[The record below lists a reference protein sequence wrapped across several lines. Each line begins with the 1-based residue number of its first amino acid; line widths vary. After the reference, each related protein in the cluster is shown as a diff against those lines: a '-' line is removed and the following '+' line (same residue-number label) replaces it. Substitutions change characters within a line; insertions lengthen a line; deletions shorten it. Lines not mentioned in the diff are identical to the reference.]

1 MSNSPRFAAPA
12 AWLLAAACAA
22 ALPLEAAQS
31 ASGGAHKLSLTVG
44 ANFFSAPVHS
54 KPVYSGKVMSVS
66 GSSVRVTGSP
76 FWTASALGLQDTF
89 HQYVLVLTSDASAT
103 PGNQGDW
110 FYISGNGDDE
120 VTLVNQLSGAV
131 TPASSLAAGDG
142 IEIRRLTTVGELF
155 GVGSATTLT
164 KDSDGGFNVADE
176 DVIFQVSGT
185 SFANDII
192 YHDGSLAPAGYY
204 VGGAGPYD
212 GSTVTLAPDEAAF
225 LFRKTGSLTPV
236 AVGELQTTALTHFI
250 PQGGAI
256 GLGTG
261 FGANANL
268 ATSALVGGIVVDS
281 DGGFNVADEDV
292 IFQTSGTSFSTDIIY
307 HDGSLVP
314 AGFYSGGNPGA
325 TLNSGLGFF
334 YFRKAGS
341 GNLIWRQSAPTP

>member
-155 GVGSATTLT
+155 GVGSATTLA
-164 KDSDGGFNVADE
+164 KDSDGASNVADE
-176 DVIFQVSGT
+176 DVIYQVSGT
-185 SFANDII
+185 SFSSDIF
-192 YHDGSLAPAGYY
+192 YHDGTLVAAGYY
-204 VGGAGPYD
+204 VGASGPFD

-250 PQGGAI
+250 PPGAI

-261 FGANANL
+261 FGATANL
-268 ATSALVGGIVVDS
+268 ATSALVGGIVADS
-281 DGGFNVADEDV
+281 NGCSNVAEEDV
-292 IFQTSGTSFSTDIIY
+292 IYKTSGTSFSSDIFY
-307 HDGSLVP
+307 HDGSVVP
-314 AGFYSGGNPGA
+314 AGFYTGESAGA
-325 TLNSGLGFF
+325 TLSSGSGFF
-334 YFRKAGS
+334 YFRKTGS